1 MDTARRFYDAAPR
14 PYHSWR
20 HVRAVLGA
28 LNRSLGQD
36 LPPALLHAALWHDA
50 IYDPKAADNE
60 EKSAEVC
67 EAHLREIGASE
78 EIVSRAVALILSTK
92 KHLPLDDQS
101 DSLALL
107 DADLWILGASER
119 VYNRYAKLIR
129 QEYAHV
135 PEDAYRKGRT
145 AVLGKFLKR
154 EKIYFGSGPDVA
166 VREARAREN
175 LTREIDELLEREAE
189 VG

>member
-1 MDTARRFYDAAPR
+1 MDTARRFYDVSPR

-20 HVRAVLGA
+20 HVRAVVGA
-28 LNRSLGQD
+28 LNRWLGPD

-60 EKSAEVC
+60 ERSAEAC
-67 EAHLREIGASE
+67 AAHLRETGTSE
-78 EIVSRAVALILSTK
+78 EIILRAVALILSTK
-92 KHLPLDDQS
+92 KHLPLDDQP
-101 DSLALL
+101 DALALL

-119 VYNRYAKLIR
+119 VYDRYARLIR

-135 PEDAYRKGRT
+135 PEDAYRKGRA
-145 AVLGKFLKR
+145 AVLGKFLER
-154 EKIYFGSGPDVA
+154 EKIYFGSRPDVP

-175 LTREIDELLEREAE
+175 LTREIQSLQ
-189 VG
+189 